1 MQMHLFDH
9 VAEAFAQRPEFPL
22 ATHDLYEQVAKRA
35 GISHADLDVKVKIG
49 QSGQEQNLIKRQVR
63 WHQQTMKKLG
73 LIERVEGERGIWQLT
88 EEGKG
93 KLTKIRNNVAM
104 VAYSTK
110 LGIAIWGNNQTALKN
125 LDEPIML
132 CLTSPPYPLR
142 KPRAYGNPTAQE
154 YTDFICKSLEPI
166 VKNLHR
172 EGSLVIN
179 VTNDV
184 FNEGLPSRNLY
195 LEKLVIAIN
204 ERFNLALMDRWV
216 WHNKSK
222 PPGPLQ
228 WASKTRQQLNVA
240 YEPIYWFAVD
250 PLACK
255 SNNRRVLEPHTETHR
270 KYIENGGSKKFA
282 SNNDGAYILKPGSYS
297 NITEGRIP
305 RNVLEYSHTDK
316 ENRELLKILRHRNWP
331 THGAMMPG
339 ALVLKIIK
347 FLTDKDDLVVD
358 LFSGSSV
365 IPKQA
370 EDSGRRWL
378 STECMLE
385 YVQGSAVRFAGN
397 SDLVLNEQ
405 IFH

>member
-142 KPRAYGNPTAQE
+142 KPRAYGNPTVAE
-154 YTDFICKSLEPI
+154 YTDFICKSLEPV
-166 VKNLHR
+166 VKNMHR
-172 EGSLVIN
+172 QGSICLNIS
-179 VTNDV
+179 
-184 FNEGLPSRNLY
+184 NEIFDTGLPSRSLY
-195 LEKLVIAIN
+195 REKLVIALN
-204 ERFNLALMDRWV
+204 ERLGLFKMDEFIW
-216 WHNKSK
+216 WNKSK

-240 YEPIYWFAVD
+240 YEPIYWFALD
-250 PLACK
+250 PLECK
-255 SNNRRVLEPHTETHR
+255 ANNRRILEPHTDKHK
-270 KYIENGGSKKFA
+270 KYIEAGGAKHFA
-282 SNNDGAYILKPGSYS
+282 SNSDGAYIVKPGSYS
-297 NITEGRIP
+297 AMTEGRIP
-305 RNVLEYSHTDK
+305 RNVLEFSHTDK
-316 ENRELLKILRHRNWP
+316 ENRALNKILRQRNWP

-339 ALVLKIIK
+339 ALVLKLIK
-347 FLTDKDDLVVD
+347 FLTDVNDLVLD
-358 LFSGSSV
+358 NFFGSGTV
-365 IPKQA
+365 GKQA
-370 EDSGRRWL
+370 EISGRRWIGID
-378 STECMLE
+378 CMLE
-385 YVQGSAVRFAGN
+385 YIQGSAVRFAGN
-397 SDLVLNEQ
+397 DDLVLNEQ
-405 IFH
+405 IFR